1 MSEEINEPTHPVLS
15 YLGTVF
21 LFLVPGALIIMLGY
35 LGMAFMGHMGVET
48 PEKEEGATVAA
59 RSTPAPAET
68 APADGGD
75 GGGSGDSSPAGES
88 AASKPQPETAAAEG
102 GGSSAGGIDPAVMQ
116 LGKSAYATC
125 QACHGPD
132 GTGLQTG
139 PMKMAPSLVGSEL
152 LLGDPDKSLLT
163 VLKGIKKEGM
173 DYMGMMA
180 PLGGT
185 LDDEKM
191 AAVLTYVRN
200 SWGNSAPPVTPEQA
214 ARAREKFADVEAPGG
229 VPRDQIDE
237 IVAKHSG
244 E

>member
-1 MSEEINEPTHPVLS
+1 MSEDTNEATNPVLS
-15 YLGTVF
+15 FLGTGF
-21 LFLVPGALIIMLGY
+21 LFLVPGILIIMLGY
-35 LGMAFMGHMGVET
+35 LGLAFMGNMGVET
-48 PEKEEGATVAA
+48 AEKQESAAVAA
-59 RSTPAPAET
+59 ASTPAPAEA
-68 APADGGD
+68 APAGGN
-75 GGGSGDSSPAGES
+75 GGSPGDPSPAAEG
-88 AASKPQPETAAAEG
+88 AASQTGPETAAAEG
-102 GGSSAGGIDPAVMQ
+102 SGSSASGIDPAVMQ

-132 GTGLQTG
+132 GKGIQTG

-152 LLGDPDKSLLT
+152 LLGDPDKSLLV

-185 LDDEKM
+185 LDDKKM

-214 ARAREKFADVEAPGG
+214 AQAREKFADVEAAGG

-237 IVAKHSG
+237 IVAKHT
-244 E
+244 EE